1 MQMAKIKETIFLVKI
16 SQLVKNNHEPAD
28 QTGLEDL
35 PATLEEV
42 VQGLVSSDC
51 VVEVEQ
57 A

>member
-1 MQMAKIKETIFLVKI
+1 MAKIKETIFLVKI

>member
-1 MQMAKIKETIFLVKI
+1 MAKIKETIFLVKI
-16 SQLVKNNHEPAD
+16 SQLVKNNHETVD

-35 PATLEEV
+35 PGTLEEV

>member
-1 MQMAKIKETIFLVKI
+1 MAKIKETIWLVKI
-16 SQLVKNNHEPAD
+16 SQLVKNNQESTN

-35 PATLEEV
+35 QSTLEEV

>member
-1 MQMAKIKETIFLVKI
+1 MAKIKETIFLVKI
-16 SQLVKNNHEPAD
+16 SQLVKNNYETVD
-28 QTGLEDL
+28 QPGLDDL
-35 PATLEEV
+35 SATLEEV